1 METKTIEHYIT
12 NYLPA
17 DDEYVKALLTL
28 YLDGVKDCR
37 VYDMLGVVIARN
49 LPAYV
54 TPVTRA
60 VYARE
65 FSDYLRL
72 NQAA

>member
-1 METKTIEHYIT
+1 MESKTIEHYIT
-12 NYLPA
+12 TYLPA
-17 DDEYVKALLTL
+17 DDEYTSALLKL

-37 VYDMLGVVIARN
+37 VYDLLGVSIAKC

-72 NQAA
+72 NQEI